1 MRNET
6 VERIVNLLFQ
16 DVEMTDEVQAL
27 YDETMS
33 NCQERYQDMTSRG
46 LSDDDAIA
54 AVVESLKGMEDVISQ
69 YPKKAAAPE
78 KDEASQ
84 TDDGWN
90 DTAKEADEDDERTDF
105 AFHPADIKRIEMTMV
120 CDDVHLEESPDG
132 DVHVRFEDVEGA
144 KASICRIEDGVLR
157 VCRDPNAPKRNR
169 SSFTV
174 SGNFAN
180 GKLYVKKPNGEYFF
194 FGDKKSD
201 KQVEAEAEQHAKE
214 FEQHAKEFSDNMSKM
229 GFQQESTGDGK
240 NSNSIESM
248 IDSFAST
255 ASRFGQE
262 LGKLFSSIK
271 PNITVSRSIGDVTLC
286 IPRIFDKPIS
296 VLTTSGDI
304 EARDIH
310 VTDLN
315 FTSTSGDISVEL
327 FAPLNRGAF
336 TNTSGNIDIE
346 ADANDVQISTVSG
359 DVEIHGDYDHLK
371 FASTSGD
378 VELEAKVRQCDFSS
392 VSGDLDLRFTGALT
406 LINGSTTSGDIDV
419 ELPDDTGTNSI
430 DVHSRSGD
438 ISMRR
443 SGRMGSRTVTGSIR
457 SVSGDIE
464 IH

>member
-69 YPKKAAAPE
+69 YPKKSEAPE
-78 KDEASQ
+78 AEEAPKSAEVPVDDGGDGEQ
-84 TDDGWN
+84 TDF
-90 DTAKEADEDDERTDF
+90 T
-105 AFHPADIKRIEMTMV
+105 FHPADIGRIEMTMV
-120 CDDVHLEESPDG
+120 CDDVHLEESPD
-132 DVHVRFEDVEGA
+132 DDLHVLFEDAEGA

-157 VCRDPNAPKRNR
+157 VCRDPDTPKRNR
-169 SSFTV
+169 SSFSV
-174 SGNFAN
+174 SGTFAN
-180 GKLYVKKPNGEYFF
+180 GRLYVKKPNGEYFF
-194 FGDKKSD
+194 FGDEKSD
-201 KQVEAEAEQHAKE
+201 NQAAQEAEAKAKE
-214 FEQHAKEFSDNMSKM
+214 FQQNAKSFAENMTKLDFSGKTAEADNGRKSGSFEDMV
-229 GFQQESTGDGK
+229 
-240 NSNSIESM
+240 N
-248 IDSFAST
+248 SFAST

-336 TNTSGNIDIE
+336 TTTSGDIDIE

-392 VSGDLDLRFTGALT
+392 VSGDLDLRFTGALS

-419 ELPDDTGTNSI
+419 ELPDDTGMNNI

-443 SGRMGSRTVTGSIR
+443 SGRKGSRTVTGSIR

>member
-144 KASICRIEDGVLR
+144 KASICRIEGGVLR

-174 SGNFAN
+174 SGSFAN
-180 GKLYVKKPNGEYFF
+180 GRLYVK
-194 FGDKKSD
+194 
-201 KQVEAEAEQHAKE
+201 
-214 FEQHAKEFSDNMSKM
+214 
-229 GFQQESTGDGK
+229 
-240 NSNSIESM
+240 
-248 IDSFAST
+248 
-255 ASRFGQE
+255 
-262 LGKLFSSIK
+262 
-271 PNITVSRSIGDVTLC
+271 
-286 IPRIFDKPIS
+286 
-296 VLTTSGDI
+296 
-304 EARDIH
+304 
-310 VTDLN
+310 
-315 FTSTSGDISVEL
+315 
-327 FAPLNRGAF
+327 
-336 TNTSGNIDIE
+336 
-346 ADANDVQISTVSG
+346 
-359 DVEIHGDYDHLK
+359 
-371 FASTSGD
+371 
-378 VELEAKVRQCDFSS
+378 
-392 VSGDLDLRFTGALT
+392 
-406 LINGSTTSGDIDV
+406 
-419 ELPDDTGTNSI
+419 
-430 DVHSRSGD
+430 
-438 ISMRR
+438 
-443 SGRMGSRTVTGSIR
+443 
-457 SVSGDIE
+457 
-464 IH
+464 

>member
-90 DTAKEADEDDERTDF
+90 DTVKEADEDDERTDF

-120 CDDVHLEESPDG
+120 CDDVHLEESPDN
-132 DVHVRFEDVEGA
+132 DVHVLFEDVEGA

-194 FGDKKSD
+194 FGDEKSD

-214 FEQHAKEFSDNMSKM
+214 FEQHAKEFSDNVSKM

-327 FAPLNRGAF
+327 LAPLNRGAF

-419 ELPDDTGTNSI
+419 ELPDDTGMNNI

>member
-69 YPKKAAAPE
+69 YPKKSEAPE
-78 KDEASQ
+78 AEEAPKSADVPVDDDGDGEQ
-84 TDDGWN
+84 TDF
-90 DTAKEADEDDERTDF
+90 T
-105 AFHPADIKRIEMTMV
+105 FHPADIGRIEMTMV

-144 KASICRIEDGVLR
+144 KASICRIEDGILR
-157 VCRDPNAPKRNR
+157 VCRDPDAPKRNR

-174 SGNFAN
+174 SGSFAN
-180 GKLYVKKPNGEYFF
+180 GRLYVKKPN
-194 FGDKKSD
+194 
-201 KQVEAEAEQHAKE
+201 
-214 FEQHAKEFSDNMSKM
+214 
-229 GFQQESTGDGK
+229 
-240 NSNSIESM
+240 
-248 IDSFAST
+248 
-255 ASRFGQE
+255 RFGQE

-315 FTSTSGDISVEL
+315 FTSTSGDISIEL

-336 TNTSGNIDIE
+336 TTTSGDIDIE

-392 VSGDLDLRFTGALT
+392 VSGDLDLRFTGALS

-419 ELPDDTGTNSI
+419 ELPDDTGTNNI

-443 SGRMGSRTVTGSIR
+443 SGRRGSRTVTGSIR

-464 IH
+464 IR

>member
-69 YPKKAAAPE
+69 YPKKSEAPE
-78 KDEASQ
+78 AEEAPKSAEVPVDDGGDGEQ
-84 TDDGWN
+84 TDF
-90 DTAKEADEDDERTDF
+90 T
-105 AFHPADIKRIEMTMV
+105 FHPADIGRIEMTMV
-120 CDDVHLEESPDG
+120 CDDVHLEESPD
-132 DVHVRFEDVEGA
+132 DDLHVLFEDAEGA

-157 VCRDPNAPKRNR
+157 VCRDPDTPKRNR
-169 SSFTV
+169 SSFSV
-174 SGNFAN
+174 SGTFAN
-180 GKLYVKKPNGEYFF
+180 GRLYVKKPNGEYFF
-194 FGDKKSD
+194 FGDEKSD
-201 KQVEAEAEQHAKE
+201 NQAAQEAEAKAKE
-214 FEQHAKEFSDNMSKM
+214 FQQNAKSFAENMTKLDFSGKTAEADNGRKSGSFEDMV
-229 GFQQESTGDGK
+229 
-240 NSNSIESM
+240 N
-248 IDSFAST
+248 SFAST

-315 FTSTSGDISVEL
+315 MTSTSGEISVEL
-327 FAPLNRGAF
+327 FAPLNHGAF
-336 TNTSGNIDIE
+336 TTTSGDIDIE

-392 VSGDLDLRFTGALT
+392 VSGDLDLRFTGALS
-406 LINGSTTSGDIDV
+406 LINGSTTSGNIDV
-419 ELPDDTGTNSI
+419 ELPDDTGTNNI

-443 SGRMGSRTVTGSIR
+443 SGRRGSRTVTGSIR

-464 IH
+464 IR

>member
-69 YPKKAAAPE
+69 YPKKSEAPE
-78 KDEASQ
+78 AEEAPKSAEVPVDDDGDGEQ
-84 TDDGWN
+84 TDF
-90 DTAKEADEDDERTDF
+90 T
-105 AFHPADIKRIEMTMV
+105 FHPADI
-120 CDDVHLEESPDG
+120 
-132 DVHVRFEDVEGA
+132 
-144 KASICRIEDGVLR
+144 EDGILR
-157 VCRDPNAPKRNR
+157 VCRDPDAPKRNR

-174 SGNFAN
+174 SGSFAN
-180 GKLYVKKPNGEYFF
+180 GRLYVKKPNGECFF

-201 KQVEAEAEQHAKE
+201 KQVEAEAERHAKE

-229 GFQQESTGDGK
+229 GFQQEGTGDGK
-240 NSNSIESM
+240 NPNSIESM

-315 FTSTSGDISVEL
+315 FTSTSGDIS
-327 FAPLNRGAF
+327 
-336 TNTSGNIDIE
+336 I
-346 ADANDVQISTVSG
+346 
-359 DVEIHGDYDHLK
+359 
-371 FASTSGD
+371 
-378 VELEAKVRQCDFSS
+378 
-392 VSGDLDLRFTGALT
+392 TGALS

-419 ELPDDTGTNSI
+419 ELPDDTGTNNI

-443 SGRMGSRTVTGSIR
+443 SGRRGSRTVTGGIR

-464 IH
+464 IR

>member
-69 YPKKAAAPE
+69 YPKKSESPEAEEAPKSAE
-78 KDEASQ
+78 VPVDDGGDGEQ
-84 TDDGWN
+84 TDF
-90 DTAKEADEDDERTDF
+90 T
-105 AFHPADIKRIEMTMV
+105 FHPADIGRIEMTMV
-120 CDDVHLEESPDG
+120 CDDVHLEESPD
-132 DVHVRFEDVEGA
+132 DDLHVLFEDVEGA

-157 VCRDPNAPKRNR
+157 VCRDPDAPKRNR
-169 SSFTV
+169 SSFSV
-174 SGNFAN
+174 SGTFAN
-180 GKLYVKKPNGEYFF
+180 GRLYVKKPNGEYFF
-194 FGDKKSD
+194 FGDEKSD
-201 KQVEAEAEQHAKE
+201 NQAAQEAEAKAKE
-214 FEQHAKEFSDNMSKM
+214 FQQNAKSFAENMTKLDFSGKTAEAD
-229 GFQQESTGDGK
+229 DGRK
-240 NSNSIESM
+240 SGSFEDMVN
-248 IDSFAST
+248 SFAST

-336 TNTSGNIDIE
+336 TTTSGDINIE
-346 ADANDVQISTVSG
+346 ADANDMQISTVSG

-392 VSGDLDLRFTGALT
+392 VSGDLDLRFTDALS

-419 ELPDDTGTNSI
+419 ELPDDTGMNNI

-443 SGRMGSRTVTGSIR
+443 SGRRGSRTVTGSIR